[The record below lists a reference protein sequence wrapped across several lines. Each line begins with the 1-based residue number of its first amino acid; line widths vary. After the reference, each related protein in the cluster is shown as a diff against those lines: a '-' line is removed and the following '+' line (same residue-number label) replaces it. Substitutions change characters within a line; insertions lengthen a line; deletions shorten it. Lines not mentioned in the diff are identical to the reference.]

1 MIVVSSEQAMKE
13 FGQTIGASLRGG
25 EVIELVGDVGA
36 GKTTLVKGMAVGLM
50 IDEDIQSPTYT
61 INRLY
66 TARDGITLAHY
77 DFYRLGTA
85 GIMADELNE
94 VVKDS
99 RTVTVIE
106 WAGVV
111 DTILPADTLRVT
123 ITATAEDERLVE
135 LTAGGDVSRR
145 LHEAIS

>member
-1 MIVVSSEQAMKE
+1 MIVISSEQAMKE
-13 FGQTIGASLRGG
+13 FGQAIGVSLRGG

-36 GKTTLVKGMAVGLM
+36 GKTTLVKGMAVGLA

-66 TARDGITLAHY
+66 AARDGITLAHY

-94 VVKDS
+94 VIKDS
-99 RTVTVIE
+99 RTVTAIE

-111 DTILPADTLRVT
+111 DNILPTDTLRIT
-123 ITATAEDERLVE
+123 IKATAEDERLVE

-145 LHEAIS
+145 LREAIA